1 MDFKGIEMIV
11 KYSDDFFIQWDIVYS
26 LASNLHLGIFN
37 FWINDICYPAR
48 GINITLNSLF
58 HILTSNIESINDL
71 KNDLGDIEIDKIDFS
86 FLDDEKLLWLD
97 TGELFQYGFGIVLG
111 FNKGKERLFYTIDY
125 EKTYSE
131 IVLPRGTLKATL
143 ESLFLNESS

>member
-58 HILTSNIESINDL
+58 HILTSNIESINHL

>member
-1 MDFKGIEMIV
+1 MIV

-37 FWINDICYPAR
+37 FLINDICYPAR

-71 KNDLGDIEIDKIDFS
+71 KNDLGDIEIDKIDFY

-125 EKTYSE
+125 EKTYFE

-143 ESLFLNESS
+143 ESLFFNESS